1 MTLDRLEAG
10 IRDRQPVLQPP
21 AERCG
26 WAPPSSLAA
35 DWGANRAAEG
45 GGGGAGGVDGPAPG
59 PADGDPLGAR
69 ACPGAAAAAATGR
82 HAPGAVSAAS
92 APAPDLP
99 IHYQHHDPA
108 QGIAFQVQRLG
119 FEGLQVLDPRLV
131 RIAPGACNERHR
143 HAHESLF
150 VVLEGRAEIQVGE
163 AVLRLGPGGV
173 AYVPRWLVQQSRNLC
188 SERELLLLAI
198 TDFGLTAAVLGDYDR
213 QTRLRFAGRDAF
225 GGAEGQAAAG
235 EVAPTGPT
243 EAAPARPPLQAP
255 TEPWSAA
262 RPAGVVAVPPAPA
275 GRRRHGLQ
283 GFGSGLGRRLPGRLR
298 RLWRSAWS

>member
-1 MTLDRLEAG
+1 VTLDRLEAG
-10 IRDRQPVLQPP
+10 IRDRQPPLQPP

-26 WAPPSSLAA
+26 WAPPGSREA
-35 DWGANRAAEG
+35 DWAPAAASAAVE
-45 GGGGAGGVDGPAPG
+45 
-59 PADGDPLGAR
+59 ADGLHG
-69 ACPGAAAAAATGR
+69 PGAAS
-82 HAPGAVSAAS
+82 AP

-108 QGIAFQVQRLG
+108 RGIAFQVQRLG
-119 FEGLQVLDPRLV
+119 FDGLQVLDPRLV

-150 VVLEGRAEIQVGE
+150 VVLEGRAEIHVGE

-173 AYVPRWLVQQSRNLC
+173 AYVPRWLVHQSRNPC

-198 TDFGLTAAVLGDYDR
+198 TDFGLTGAVLGDYDR

-225 GGAEGQAAAG
+225 GGAEGQEAAG
-235 EVAPTGPT
+235 AAHPMGPT
-243 EAAPARPPLQAP
+243 E
-255 TEPWSAA
+255 
-262 RPAGVVAVPPAPA
+262 PAPA
-275 GRRRHGLQ
+275 ARRRRGLR
-283 GFGSGLGRRLPGRLR
+283 GLCSGLGRRLPAPLR

>member
-10 IRDRQPVLQPP
+10 IRHRQPALQPT

-35 DWGANRAAEG
+35 DGAADRGERQAEG
-45 GGGGAGGVDGPAPG
+45 A
-59 PADGDPLGAR
+59 ADGA
-69 ACPGAAAAAATGR
+69 AASPGAANPATPATNIGNG
-82 HAPGAVSAAS
+82 PGAAS
-92 APAPDLP
+92 TPTQSPDLP

-108 QGIAFQVQRLG
+108 HGIAFQVQRLG
-119 FEGLQVLDPRLV
+119 FDGLQVLDPRLV

-163 AVLRLGPGGV
+163 AVLQLGPGGV
-173 AYVPRWLVQQSRNLC
+173 ACVPRWLVHQSRNLC

-198 TDFGLTAAVLGDYDR
+198 TDFGLTGAVLGDYDR

-225 GGAEGQAAAG
+225 AGAEGQEAAL
-235 EVAPTGPT
+235 EVAPPGPI
-243 EAAPARPPLQAP
+243 EPAPARPPLQGR
-255 TEPWSAA
+255 TEPGPEAWPVAA
-262 RPAGVVAVPPAPA
+262 GLAAPAPV
-275 GRRRHGLQ
+275 GWSRQGLR
-283 GFGSGLGRRLPGRLR
+283 GLGSGLGRRISGRLR
-298 RLWRSAWS
+298 RLWPSARS